1 MTVKRLRMILRKD
14 KNNQKEG
21 TFLRKVLFFVLI
33 FQKYK
38 KFIHIEEET
47 LVQAVKEKVMGNFEE
62 MNQLK
67 EEERPT
73 AVYCEKKQLKDR
85 AVMHMCLWDWICSPE
100 SKEAGY
106 TLATLKVGCSIVDA
120 LELINELPGN
130 YVYIHGVSQEE
141 GKEAYG
147 FICTDKPKVLPDWD
161 SCFFVGIYKSPEE
174 EYKAVTSLYQLSD
187 FLPGGS
193 YRLGAIVMAGVG
205 NTETVSL
212 ESFLSAMERY
222 KAENDQKNSGEA

>member
-1 MTVKRLRMILRKD
+1 
-14 KNNQKEG
+14 
-21 TFLRKVLFFVLI
+21 
-33 FQKYK
+33 
-38 KFIHIEEET
+38 
-47 LVQAVKEKVMGNFEE
+47 MGNFEE

-120 LELINELPGN
+120 LELIGELPGN
-130 YVYIHGVSQEE
+130 YVYVYGVSEEE
-141 GKEAYG
+141 GREAFG

-187 FLPGGS
+187 FLPGGN

-222 KAENDQKNSGEA
+222 KTENDQKKSGEA

>member
-1 MTVKRLRMILRKD
+1 MILRKD
-14 KNNQKEG
+14 KNNQKKG
-21 TFLRKVLFFVLI
+21 TFSRKVLFFVLI

-38 KFIHIEEET
+38 KSIHIEEET
-47 LVQAVKEKVMGNFEE
+47 LVEAVKEKRMGIFED
-62 MNQLK
+62 MNQLS

-100 SKEAGY
+100 SRDAGY

-120 LELINELPGN
+120 LELIGELPGN
-130 YVYIHGVSQEE
+130 YVYVHGVSEEE

-147 FICTDKPKVLPDWD
+147 FICTDKPKVLPDWE

-187 FLPGGS
+187 FIPGGS

-222 KAENDQKNSGEA
+222 KAENDQKNSGET